1 MHTCA
6 PLPRLVHAR
15 RGQDP
20 AVGPG
25 DLEALCTNLRVVG
38 GVTLVS
44 NGLLTRPHV
53 LVVGWH
59 LSSVCPFSVGV
70 SAVFL

>member
-6 PLPRLVHAR
+6 PPPVWYMQEGR
-15 RGQDP
+15 DP

-25 DLEALCTNLRVVG
+25 DLEALCTDLRVVG

-44 NGLLTRPHV
+44 NGLVTRPHV